1 MFNAGQVC
9 CASKRVLVQKSIA
22 EEYTNRLI
30 NALKLL
36 KVCEPHEKECDMGPL
51 VSEQVA
57 CEVENKVNQTIK
69 QGARCVFG
77 GKRYNKTYF
86 EPTVLKDVTADM
98 DIAKDME
105 IFGPVVPIIEFE
117 ENDEAI
123 KLLIKQNMG
132 CPEELLGVI
141 LRPH

>member
-1 MFNAGQVC
+1 KGRMFNAGQVC

-51 VSEQVA
+51 VSEQAA

-77 GKRYNKTYF
+77 GK
-86 EPTVLKDVTADM
+86 
-98 DIAKDME
+98 
-105 IFGPVVPIIEFE
+105 
-117 ENDEAI
+117 
-123 KLLIKQNMG
+123 
-132 CPEELLGVI
+132 
-141 LRPH
+141 